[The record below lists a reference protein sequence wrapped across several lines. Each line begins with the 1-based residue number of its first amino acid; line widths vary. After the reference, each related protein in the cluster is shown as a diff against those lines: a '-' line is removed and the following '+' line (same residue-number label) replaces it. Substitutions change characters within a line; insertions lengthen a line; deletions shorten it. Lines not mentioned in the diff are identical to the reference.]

1 MDKNV
6 FESSNARDMSTKQ
19 LASEFIWTS
28 TFERLFSKRN
38 HIILGARG
46 TGKTAFAKMLA
57 FDGLSQ
63 YDDPRAKSI
72 VSKKSFIA
80 TFVPF
85 KPEFLAKL
93 KTIQTDESLGDF
105 FFIWGVNLSSCS
117 RFINVA
123 KHCVHKYSKSPIQS
137 VQRERSISQSLG
149 ELWLGKKHSSFDSI
163 DKALSLLEFNK
174 NFSFNKAAL
183 GFKLTD
189 EDLKIGEKFHT
200 DLFSPIKIGIEI
212 LKRELDFSEE
222 TTWAICLD
230 EAEVL
235 NESQW
240 KLVNTQ
246 LRTYTEVV
254 FKITTMPYKH
264 KTLKTNLDENLN
276 PKHDFDYLYLDRLG
290 TIDKAQKD
298 ADRVILE
305 FAEKLFDKKIK
316 GSSLAKSGVNLRL
329 LLGKSDLTDNSGD
342 VIPSSKIMY
351 YVERYC
357 NEATIARAE
366 RLYKRNPSGKSFS
379 DEIERKLRPLFV
391 IKDYFE
397 STTGQAY
404 AAPKIFSGYDVAVKC
419 CDGNPRKL
427 INLFNR
433 FITSL
438 NSNTS
443 FTPLEKGRQGRII
456 RSFSMSE
463 IDSIRAEE
471 NGFKAASFLTQIGNY
486 FKGALHNEK
495 IGTEINLSFEF
506 DLDDMSLWE
515 SVRIAVDLGLLVPQI
530 TTADGDD
537 NMPVM
542 SGRFHFSG
550 SICPQFFL
558 PPRRGGVL
566 KLSTILNRISTSSIR
581 ALKGSASDQLEM
593 FDETI

>member
-6 FESSNARDMSTKQ
+6 FESSNARDMTTKQ
-19 LASEFIWTS
+19 LASEFIWTN

-63 YDDPRAKSI
+63 YTDERAKKI
-72 VSKKSFIA
+72 IRNKQFIA

-93 KTIQTDESLGDF
+93 KTIQIDSQLEDF
-105 FFIWGVNLSSCS
+105 FFIWGVNLSSSS
-117 RFINVA
+117 RFLNVA
-123 KHCVHKYSKSPIQS
+123 KHCVRAYSKNSIESAQH
-137 VQRERSISQSLG
+137 EKNISISLGQHWLG
-149 ELWLGKKHSSFDSI
+149 EKHTTFNSI
-163 DKALSLLEFNK
+163 DKSLSLLEFDK
-174 NFSFNKAAL
+174 NYSFNKAAL
-183 GFKLTD
+183 GFNLTHD
-189 EDLKIGEKFHT
+189 DFKVGEKFHT
-200 DLFSPIKIGIEI
+200 DLFSPLKLGIDT
-212 LKRELDFSEE
+212 LKRELDISDE

-235 NESQW
+235 NENQW
-240 KLVNTQ
+240 KIVNTQ

-298 ADRVILE
+298 ADRIILD
-305 FAEKLFDKKIK
+305 FAEKLFLKKVS
-316 GSSLAKSGVNLRL
+316 GSNLYNSGITLKM
-329 LLGKSDLTDNSGD
+329 LLGNSDLTDNSATIVPND
-342 VIPSSKIMY
+342 KLMTLI
-351 YVERYC
+351 ERYC
-357 NEATIARAE
+357 NEATVTRAK
-366 RLYKRNPSGKSFS
+366 RLYGRNPKGKSFS
-379 DEIERKLRPLFV
+379 DEIERKLRPFLI
-391 IKDYFE
+391 IKDYIE
-397 STTGQAY
+397 STTGQGY

-438 NSNTS
+438 NPGIGFS
-443 FTPLEKGRQGRII
+443 PIEKGKQGRII
-456 RSFSMSE
+456 KSFSISE

-471 NGFKAASFLTQIGNY
+471 NGLKAANFLTQVGNY

-495 IGTEINLSFEF
+495 IGTEINLSFDF
-506 DLDDMSLWE
+506 DLDDKSMWE
-515 SVRIAVDLGLLVPQI
+515 SVRIAVDLGLLVPHI

-566 KLSTILNRISTSSIR
+566 KLSTILRRISSSSIR
-581 ALKGSASDQLEM
+581 NVDSSGSNQLEM
-593 FDETI
+593 FNE